1 MEQNNEG
8 NAVVA
13 RDATEWQKKKAH
25 QDVMARLSEVSGY
38 YAMEED
44 YDQYPVR
51 QWHAVEL
58 SIDELKEIMA
68 RENTTEIVYM
78 IYRYGEMVKER
89 GYGSVLPPE
98 IQLLIAKRNN
108 FQEVDAY
115 TAYQG
120 FCEEAQD
127 VVLSEWSHERIMLY
141 ISLHGFSPDMQR
153 KLWARQDLDEM
164 ALHIRYHGLDDGF
177 VKEKFD
183 ILQKTQDYSFF
194 YLFIENHELSVV
206 GQKLMLSI
214 VSPKAFS
221 DYTSCYGLWDEVHAD
236 LLNLRSVSDI
246 LLYFGR
252 HHYLCPKAENVLV
265 RYPDQEKR
273 HELLMSYIKSWK
285 SSTFSP
291 KDHFLTALMKAPEL
305 DYEALS
311 KVFVTLP
318 YTDTFLYEEAQ
329 EDIALMATGEEAA
342 VLARFES
349 GEPLHIRALTELFF
363 RNEPKWFETYIAK
376 CTAKMCYRY

>member
-38 YAMEED
+38 YAMEDD

-68 RENTTEIVYM
+68 RENTTEIAYM
-78 IYRYGEMVKER
+78 IYRYGEMVRER

-98 IQLLIAKRNN
+98 IQLLIVKRNN

-177 VKEKFD
+177 VKEMFD

-221 DYTSCYGLWDEVHAD
+221 GTARVAPIAGLPSARGESRPVRTHT
-236 LLNLRSVSDI
+236 
-246 LLYFGR
+246 FMGGR
-252 HHYLCPKAENVLV
+252 
-265 RYPDQEKR
+265 
-273 HELLMSYIKSWK
+273 
-285 SSTFSP
+285 
-291 KDHFLTALMKAPEL
+291 
-305 DYEALS
+305 
-311 KVFVTLP
+311 
-318 YTDTFLYEEAQ
+318 
-329 EDIALMATGEEAA
+329 G
-342 VLARFES
+342 
-349 GEPLHIRALTELFF
+349 
-363 RNEPKWFETYIAK
+363 
-376 CTAKMCYRY
+376 